1 MADTSASVDSV
12 ANLKAPSVNASMLPL
27 RLVLWLFAL
36 LAVFPFA
43 LLVLTS
49 LKSQPDVLRGAFAL
63 PAYPHVENYLHAWID
78 GHFGV
83 YFWNSII
90 VVIPV
95 VVISIILGTLS
106 GFGFAFLSFPFRRT
120 AFVILTIGMMIP
132 TEAFII
138 PLYYEFRYLGLI
150 NTYAAVI
157 VPQIAMSMPFATLFL
172 ANTMRLLPTEI
183 LEAAVLDGAKR
194 WYILLKVIFPLM
206 MPAMSTLALF
216 LFIWTWNEFLIPL
229 ILVNDDA
236 YRTLPLGMLFFQG
249 RYTVNTP
256 VLTAGA
262 VVVISPLIVTY
273 LIFQRKFIEGLT
285 AGAAK

>member
-1 MADTSASVDSV
+1 MRRESRDHRATA
-12 ANLKAPSVNASMLPL
+12 LPM
-27 RLVLWLFAL
+27 RLVFWFFAL
-36 LAVFPFA
+36 ATIIPFG
-43 LLVLTS
+43 LLLLTS
-49 LKSQPDVLRGAFAL
+49 IKSQPDLLRGAFVL
-63 PAYPHVENYLHAWID
+63 PAYPHFENYLHAWTD
-78 GHFGV
+78 GHFNV

-106 GFGFAFLSFPFRRT
+106 GFAFAYLTIPFRRT
-120 AFVILTIGMMIP
+120 LFVVLTFGMMVP

-138 PLYYEFRYLGLI
+138 PLYYEMRYLGLLD
-150 NTYAAVI
+150 TYAALI
-157 VPQIAMSMPFATLFL
+157 IPQIAMSMPFATIFL
-172 ANTMRLLPTEI
+172 ASAMQQLPDEI
-183 LEAAVLDGAKR
+183 LEAALLDGADR
-194 WYILLKVIFPLM
+194 WYILRKIIVPLL

-262 VVVISPLIVTY
+262 VIVISPLVVAY

-285 AGAAK
+285 AGATK